1 MKELSRTEKDPF
13 LLHVLDL
20 IRSGKLILKKNP
32 EEFRKKEEFILVAT
46 VEGNTPQLRDTVFSW
61 EQERENKEDFLF
73 Q

>member
-32 EEFRKKEEFILVAT
+32 EEFRKKEEFILVAA
-46 VEGNTPQLRDTVFSW
+46 VEGNTPQLRDTVFFLGTRK
-61 EQERENKEDFLF
+61 RE
-73 Q
+73 